1 MRTRQIQYLR
11 PEEITAEVA
20 RAPIAYLP
28 FGLIEWHGPHLPM
41 GMDALHAE
49 TVARAAADQTGG
61 LVMPTAY
68 FGTDRL
74 LTPAT
79 LRSIGFD
86 GSETIAGIDFPAN
99 SLPSQYVN
107 EEVFGLFVREQ
118 YRVTAA
124 MGFKTIVAL
133 TGHAAPAQ
141 GESLR
146 RNADFFNADPA
157 NRARGA
163 RVIATL
169 PFSGDDPDM
178 PGFGHAS
185 KVETAL
191 MQAITPESVRL
202 DALPPLPQ
210 PLKNVDHAIVDFLT
224 WDGRPAPDHT
234 VDASDDPRHASAAF
248 GREVLAREVAYI
260 IGLVRQ
266 HAG

>member
-11 PEEITAEVA
+11 PEEITAEIA
-20 RAPIAYLP
+20 RVPIAYIP

-49 TVARAAADQTGG
+49 YVARAAAEQTGG
-61 LVMPTAY
+61 LVMPTVY

-74 LTPAT
+74 LSAGLLRDLGFAEPPPA
-79 LRSIGFD
+79 IVGMD
-86 GSETIAGIDFPAN
+86 YPAN
-99 SLPSQYVN
+99 SLPSMYVN

-146 RNADFFNADPA
+146 RNADFFNTDPA
-157 NRARGA
+157 NSA

-169 PFSGDDPDM
+169 PFTSDDPAM

-191 MQAITPESVRL
+191 MQAIAPDAVRI
-202 DALPPLPQ
+202 DALPPLPE
-210 PLKNVDHAIVDFLT
+210 PLKNIAHAIVDYLT
-224 WDGRPAPDHT
+224 FDGQPTPDHA
-234 VDASDDPRHASAAF
+234 VHDIDDPRHASAAL
-248 GREVLAREVAYI
+248 GHEVLKREVAYV
-260 IGLVRQ
+260 VRVVNE
-266 HAG
+266 HTR